1 MKPLRQAINDYA
13 GGQAQALSKHLKAS
27 GISCWSDC
35 TKANLSDFRDALT
48 EQVAPSSAKT
58 YIAVLKAILAR
69 YEDEGIIPCKTFR
82 EVLKV
87 KNDKPVKAFL
97 STEELERL
105 MQVPTRTSN
114 EIFVLYSF
122 LVGAFTG
129 MRVSDA
135 RAVTSENIN
144 NDQLSYVSIKTGV
157 HATIP
162 VGERVKGY
170 IDYLRANDSDMTLVT
185 YNDIIRRL
193 CKRAGLTERVKVR
206 HGGKDAVKEKW
217 ECVSSHTARISFATN
232 LAIAG
237 LPMIDLSRLCGH
249 TSTQMSERYVAQHEV
264 KLNDRAMAYFN
275 I

>member
-13 GGQAQALSKHLKAS
+13 GGQAQALTKHLKAS

-35 TKANLSDFRDALT
+35 TKANLADFRDALT

-217 ECVSSHTARISFATN
+217 ECVSSHTARISFCTN
-232 LAIAG
+232 LSILG
-237 LPMIDLSRLCGH
+237 LSTTDISRMSGH
-249 TSTQMSERYVAQHEV
+249 SNIQCVERYIAAYSVNF
-264 KLNDRAMAYFN
+264 NDKVMSYFN
-275 I
+275 Q